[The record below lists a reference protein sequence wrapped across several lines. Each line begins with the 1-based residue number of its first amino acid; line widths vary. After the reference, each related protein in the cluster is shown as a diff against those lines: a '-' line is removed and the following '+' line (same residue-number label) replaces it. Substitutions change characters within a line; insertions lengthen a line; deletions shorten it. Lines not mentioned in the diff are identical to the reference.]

1 MVPAATDADEG
12 NPLVSYVIP
21 TYNRPDDLADAVAS
35 VLEQTYEP
43 IEVIVVSGSTDE
55 TAAMFEDGGR
65 FDRDEV
71 SFYDFPRRLSP
82 PEARN
87 IGYERASGEILV
99 TTDDDAVYADPNA
112 TDIIVSRF
120 REHQDVGVLAFQSRD
135 YYSGEILR
143 KEIPDP
149 PDFETPPTEE
159 YRTTSFIGV
168 GTAIRRSTLE
178 RTDAFPEAFEYG
190 FEEMDLSI
198 QALDAGYDI
207 LYVPSVVVR
216 HKKSPAARRPDHVVL
231 ELLVGNRIRLAV
243 RNLPWRYVVV
253 SAIVWAAY
261 AFVRTG
267 FRISPMKRVLTS
279 LWQQRHDL
287 LSQRDVIDGKTIAL
301 VKSRDSMLF
310 LWLYGPHPRRIL
322 GNLKRLTW

>member
-1 MVPAATDADEG
+1 MPGTATDEG
-12 NPLVSYVIP
+12 EGPLVSYVIP
-21 TYNRPDDLADAVAS
+21 TYNRPDDLAEAVES
-35 VLEQTYEP
+35 VLEQEYRP
-43 IEVIVVSGSTDE
+43 LEVIVVSGSTDE

-65 FDRDEV
+65 FDREEV
-71 SFYDFPRRLSP
+71 TFYDFPRRLSP

-99 TTDDDAVYADPNA
+99 TTDDDAVYENEDA
-112 TDIIVSRF
+112 TDVIVSKF
-120 REHQDVGVLAFQSRD
+120 REHEHVGILAFQSRN
-135 YYSGEILR
+135 YYSDEILR

-168 GTAIRRSTLE
+168 GTAIRRSALE
-178 RTDAFPEAFEYG
+178 ATDGFPDDFEYG

-198 QALDAGYDI
+198 QVLDAGYDI

-216 HKKSPAARRPDHVVL
+216 HKKSPTARRPDHVVL

-243 RNLPWRYVVV
+243 RNLPWRYVIV
-253 SAIVWAAY
+253 SALVWSAY

-267 FRISPMKRVLTS
+267 FRIAPMRRVASS

-287 LSQRDVIDGKTIAL
+287 LADRDVIDGKTIAL
-301 VKSRDSMLF
+301 VKSRDSLLF

-322 GNLKRLTW
+322 GNLRRLTW